1 MVDFLLVEE
10 GVLGASASG
19 RRFLGLD
26 GEDADLPRASPGEP
40 LGASASGRRSVRG
53 GLDGEDADLPRAE
66 RRPSQGESWGTTGS
80 VGLWPSVSE
89 RGGTARTPTFP
100 GRGRRPSRVGPG
112 NHWERRPLA
121 VGFWGWTARTPTFP
135 GRGRRPSRASPG
147 EPLGASASG
156 RRSERGGVDGE
167 DADPPRPT
175 SGRF

>member
-1 MVDFLLVEE
+1 
-10 GVLGASASG
+10 
-19 RRFLGLD
+19 LGLD

-89 RGGTARTPTFP
+89 RGGTARTPTVP
-100 GRGRRPSRVGPG
+100 GRGR
-112 NHWERRPLA
+112 A
-121 VGFWGWTARTPTFP
+121 ARTPTFP